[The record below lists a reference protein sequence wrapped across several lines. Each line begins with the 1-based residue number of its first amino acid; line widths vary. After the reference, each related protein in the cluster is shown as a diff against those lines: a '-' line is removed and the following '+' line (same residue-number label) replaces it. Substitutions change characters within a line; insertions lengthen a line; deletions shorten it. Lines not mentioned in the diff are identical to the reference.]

1 MLYTWSFFIAL
12 AVFLIGIIYRIIGY
26 FRLNIGP
33 DRVEFTTADRI
44 KAFLSSLF
52 GILVSPVQMFN
63 LFKTVIL
70 NVVFQ
75 VPLMRQDPLKWFMHI
90 CIYWGFFGLLFFHA
104 LEGYVSEVIFSD
116 YQSTLTPFLALRNM
130 AGVMVMA
137 GVGMSRSPEYC
148 ILPPRK
154 AAPCSDT
161 KTTTMRRPD
170 FSARSKNRSS

>member
-75 VPLMRQDPLKWFMHI
+75 VPLMRQDPLKWFNHI
-90 CIYWGFFGLLFFHA
+90 
-104 LEGYVSEVIFSD
+104 
-116 YQSTLTPFLALRNM
+116 
-130 AGVMVMA
+130 
-137 GVGMSRSPEYC
+137 
-148 ILPPRK
+148 
-154 AAPCSDT
+154 
-161 KTTTMRRPD
+161 
-170 FSARSKNRSS
+170 